1 MALKKNLHYW
11 IESLKNPEPVVD
23 KFYVVD
29 KVIVNNEE
37 FIQMIEKLRKLIADY
52 CRENSEE
59 ILYKIYKIILSV
71 EGIEYTEFVAFWKV
85 LDISFSV
92 FRKFQEDKK
101 IEVLKIILKEY
112 CSKRLNLYE
121 KLGYSSVTIQALYD
135 SGVSRKKGSSGIDKI
150 ISLLLGVFGKAFHA
164 KSIKKILNNNICY
177 FLPDMGDEKLFR
189 KFCNYF
195 SIRYQFGQTHQN
207 KLPDIVVKIDGH
219 FLIIEAKHIKETGG
233 AQDKQVNELIQFI
246 SYSEELEFIH
256 YLAFLDGIYFNEF
269 INPRG
274 EKIKKQVED
283 IENSL
288 SSNPNNFFV
297 NTFGIKKIFE
307 DLFNLLSKTKY
318 KNSE

>member
-52 CRENSEE
+52 CIEKNREKSKK

-71 EGIEYTEFVAFWKV
+71 KEIEYTEFVAFWKV

-92 FRKFQEDKK
+92 FKKLQEDKK

-112 CSKRLNLYE
+112 CSKRFNLYE

-150 ISLLLGVFGKAFHA
+150 ISLLLRVFGKAFHA
-164 KSIKKILNNNICY
+164 TSIQEILNNNICY
-177 FLPDMGDEKLFR
+177 FLPDMGDEELFR
-189 KFCNYF
+189 EFCNRF

-246 SYSEELEFIH
+246 SYSEKSEFIH

-269 INPRG
+269 INSRG

-283 IENSL
+283 IVNSL

-297 NTFGIKKIFE
+297 NTFGIIKIFE
-307 DLFNLLSKTKY
+307 DLFNL
-318 KNSE
+318 

>member
-1 MALKKNLHYW
+1 MELEKNLHYW
-11 IESLKNPEPVVD
+11 EESLKKPEPIVD
-23 KFYVVD
+23 EFYVVD
-29 KVIVNNEE
+29 NVIVNNEE

-52 CRENSEE
+52 CREKSEE
-59 ILYKIYKIILSV
+59 ILNQICELILSV
-71 EGIEYTEFVAFWKV
+71 EEIEYTEFVAFWKV

-135 SGVSRKKGSSGIDKI
+135 SGVSRKKGSSGIDRI
-150 ISLLLGVFGKAFHA
+150 IHLLSEVFGTPFHA
-164 KSIKKILNNNICY
+164 KSIQEILNNNICY

-189 KFCNYF
+189 EFCNCF

-207 KLPDIVVKIDGH
+207 KLPDIVVKIDEH

-246 SYSEELEFIH
+246 SYSEESKFIH
-256 YLAFLDGIYFNEF
+256 YLAFLDGVYFNEF

-274 EKIKKQVED
+274 DKIKKQVED
-283 IENSL
+283 IVNSL
-288 SSNPNNFFV
+288 ISNPNNFFV
-297 NTFGIKKIFE
+297 NTSGIKKIFK
-307 DLFNLLSKTKY
+307 DLFNLYKTKY

>member
-1 MALKKNLHYW
+1 MALEKNLHYW
-11 IESLKNPEPVVD
+11 EESLKNPERIVD
-23 KFYVVD
+23 DSYVVD
-29 KVIVNNEE
+29 NVIVNNKE
-37 FIQMIEKLRKLIADY
+37 FIQMIEKLRRLIADY

-59 ILYKIYKIILSV
+59 ILKQICEIILSV
-71 EGIEYTEFVAFWKV
+71 EEIEYTEFVAFWKV

-92 FRKFQEDKK
+92 FKKFQEDKK

-112 CSKRLNLYE
+112 CSKRFNLYE

-150 ISLLLGVFGKAFHA
+150 IDLLRVFGNPFHA
-164 KSIKKILNNNICY
+164 KSLQEILDNNICY
-177 FLPDMGDEKLFR
+177 FLPDMGDEELF
-189 KFCNYF
+189 KEFCNYF
-195 SIRYQFGQTHQN
+195 SIKYQFGQTHQN

-246 SYSEELEFIH
+246 SYSEKSEFIH

-283 IENSL
+283 TVNSL

-297 NTFGIKKIFE
+297 NTSGIKKIFE
-307 DLFNLLSKTKY
+307 DLFNLSKTNY
-318 KNSE
+318 WRNNSF